1 MINNNN
7 NENKEQIHL
16 EPILAV
22 FVHKNQY
29 YVTTPDHVTEEYKQS
44 LGALLN
50 KIFEDTPE
58 MFEELKKLINDKD
71 FNNEVN

>member
-1 MINNNN
+1 MINND
-7 NENKEQIHL
+7 NKKNEQIHL

-22 FVHKNQY
+22 FVQKNQY

-58 MFEELKKLINDKD
+58 IFEELKKLINHKD
-71 FNNEVN
+71 FDNKVN